1 MDLLDVSQKLAQELG
16 VNLEAIAA
24 PPEGEE
30 AQELGQDQAAQVS
43 NKWEGMWVMGS
54 PDALQKLAQELG

>member
-1 MDLLDVSQKLAQELG
+1 MRCLRGRGHREWGGAGS
-16 VNLEAIAA
+16 EAG
-24 PPEGEE
+24 EGQ